1 MQPLDKFFWNNC
13 YINNTTQ
20 WDLGTVSPPIKS
32 YIDQLANKDLS
43 ILIPGCGNAYEAE
56 YLLSKG
62 FTNITLIDI
71 AKDLVIK
78 LQLKFQDYTNIK
90 IIEDDFF
97 NHQGKYNLILE
108 QTFLCALNKNLRP
121 QYAKK
126 MSDLLVENGKL
137 VGVLFNKEFET
148 EGPPFGGSIEEYRN
162 NFQYY
167 FHFKVFETCFNSFSK
182 RENSELFIIF
192 QKK

>member
-137 VGVLFNKEFET
+137 VGVLFNKKFET